1 MSSARIPLTI
11 YALRER
17 VDGESL
23 RRPDQVVDP
32 DRLAQSTLTQF
43 EVPDRFGFSGR
54 LYLELARPEPPP
66 WIWFLR
72 GGVEAL
78 PWQER
83 HNPGALLVIRSAASN
98 RWFALPFGR
107 TGRFLLRR
115 NAYERGYGLRVA
127 LNILCE
133 GDRQT
138 PPDAVEEALLRY
150 VSARRFDV
158 EVLHTQRQVNRL
170 APFNAFG
177 MDVQRDLLN
186 GVVGGPARPRWGPRI
201 HGADFVKLSRSCD
214 FAEVGVLCDE
224 LHLMR
229 QRLDYRSQFPWV
241 DDVYVETDPNVIQLL
256 ERALVQQLK
265 NDAEGLQLTEPEF
278 VDWSLVD
285 SYRFN
290 IDPPEQRRGSLLLA
304 DYLDR
309 VEELGLRSTLDIALL
324 RRHEVQAIGVDGELI
339 ERWSVLD
346 CVDGELATGRGD
358 DGRIHYIASG
368 EFFTAAREFLVGLD
382 KDLSRI
388 ERSAIR
394 LPAAEPRQDE
404 GDYNMSVAGQL
415 GYLLLDKR
423 LVSMRDAGRV
433 EICDLL
439 TAEGALIHVKRL
451 KGSFSSSVLSH
462 LFAQGAVSA
471 DLLVK
476 SPDFREQAVQRV
488 QAAERAAHQSGD
500 GEPDRFSQQFTG
512 AFRAADH
519 EVVYAII
526 GPWEGRPLTALPF
539 FSKVNLRRHHEN
551 LVSMH
556 FNVSYA
562 AVESPP
568 A

>member
-1 MSSARIPLTI
+1 MPLTV

-17 VDGESL
+17 VDGEFL

-32 DRLAQSTLTQF
+32 DRLAQHGVTHF

-54 LYLELARPEPPP
+54 LYLELARPEPPS

-72 GGVEAL
+72 GAVEAL
-78 PWQER
+78 PWQEQ
-83 HNPGALLVIRSAASN
+83 HNPGALLVIRSAASK

-115 NAYERGYGLRVA
+115 DAYERGYGLRVA

-133 GDRQT
+133 GDEQT
-138 PPDAVEEALLRY
+138 PEDAVEEARLRY
-150 VSARRFDV
+150 ISARRFDV

-170 APFNAFG
+170 ASFNAFG
-177 MDVQRDLLN
+177 MDGQRDLVN
-186 GVVGGPARPRWGPRI
+186 GVVGEPALSHWGPRI
-201 HGADFVKLSRSCD
+201 QGADFVKVFRSCD

-229 QRLDYRSQFPWV
+229 QRLDYKDQFPWV
-241 DDVYVETDPNVIQLL
+241 DDVYVETDPNVVQLL
-256 ERALVQQLK
+256 EQALVQQLR
-265 NDAEGLQLTEPEF
+265 NDAEGLHLTEPEF
-278 VDWSLVD
+278 VDWSLIE

-290 IDPPEQRRGSLLLA
+290 IDSPEQRRTSLLLA

-309 VEELGLRSTLDIALL
+309 LEELGLRSTLDIALL
-324 RRHEVQAIGVDGELI
+324 RRHEVQAVGVDGELVQ
-339 ERWSVLD
+339 RWSVFD

-358 DGRIHYIASG
+358 DGRVHYIASG
-368 EFFTAAREFLVGLD
+368 EFFTAAREFLVRLD

-388 ERSAIR
+388 GRSAVE
-394 LPAAEPRQDE
+394 LPAAKPWQDE
-404 GDYNMSVAGQL
+404 GDYNTSVAGRL
-415 GYLLLDKR
+415 GYLLLDKQ
-423 LVSMRDAGRV
+423 LIPMRDAGRV

-439 TAEGALIHVKRL
+439 TLEGTLIHVKRF
-451 KGSFSSSVLSH
+451 KGSFTSSVLSH

-476 SPDFREQAVQRV
+476 SPDFREQAVQRI
-488 QAAERAAHQSGD
+488 QAIERAALRSGH
-500 GEPDRFSQQFTG
+500 GEQDRFSRRFTG

-526 GPWEGRPLTALPF
+526 GPWEGRSLTALPF

-551 LVSMH
+551 LASMH
-556 FNVSYA
+556 FKVSYA
-562 AVESPP
+562 PVESLR